1 MSKCKKPFTLIELLV
16 VIAIIAILA
25 AMLLPALAKAREKA
39 RTISC
44 TNNLKQIGLGIMLYT
59 DAYADCLPP
68 NKQNSGFVYNNVTYT
83 NKVFYPA
90 LLHEFIMNKK
100 TWECPAMTSFYTNVV
115 TGATDDFSKD
125 WKVSYGI
132 NQTCVDSDDDASRLD
147 KGMCMISSLQDASTT
162 ILYADN
168 VPVDGDDCWIG
179 LYGEVASFKPDDIVP
194 AGTTD
199 MKSTRIAAKGQYP
212 HGGRAN
218 FLWADGHVTT
228 RGEDVRA
235 SEWWRY
241 KTW

>member
-1 MSKCKKPFTLIELLV
+1 MSHQKKSFTLIELLV

-59 DAYADCLPP
+59 DAYDDCLPP
-68 NKQNSGFVYNNVTYT
+68 NKQKSGFIYNNVTYSGT
-83 NKVFYPA
+83 VYYPA

-115 TGATDDFSKD
+115 DGGTDDFSKD

-132 NQTCVDSDDDASRLD
+132 NQSCPNSDDDVARLD
-147 KGMCMISSLQDASTT
+147 KGNCMISALEDASTT
-162 ILYADN
+162 VLYADN
-168 VPVDGDDCWIG
+168 VPYDSSDCWIG
-179 LYGEVASFKPDDIVP
+179 IYGTVGNFNPDDIVP
-194 AGTTD
+194 AGSS
-199 MKSTRIAAKGQYP
+199 MSQTRIADSGKYP

-235 SEWWRY
+235 KEWWRY